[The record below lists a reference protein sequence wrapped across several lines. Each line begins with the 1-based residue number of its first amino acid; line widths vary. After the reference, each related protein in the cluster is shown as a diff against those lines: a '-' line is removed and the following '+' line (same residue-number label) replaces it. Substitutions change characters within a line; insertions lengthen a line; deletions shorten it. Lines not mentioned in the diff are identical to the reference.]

1 MIKQVLEEK
10 IKEYSITSVIDQ
22 ENVLQELVQQ
32 HVLAS
37 LSRAGFFSN
46 PGTGNPE
53 IVEMGIFPPL
63 SRHSRS
69 ISRRVN

>member
-10 IKEYSITSVIDQ
+10 IKEYSIASVIDQ

-32 HVLAS
+32 YVLAS

-46 PGTGNPE
+46 PGTGNP
-53 IVEMGIFPPL
+53 IIFAGQVLHCDKGL
-63 SRHSRS
+63 SF
-69 ISRRVN
+69 

>member
-10 IKEYSITSVIDQ
+10 IKEYSIASVIDQ

-32 HVLAS
+32 YVLAS

-53 IVEMGIFPPL
+53 IVETRIFPPL